1 MRLVDIGN
9 ADCKK
14 ALALLDAYLSNELTT
29 ESAAQMNTHLER
41 CARCWEEFHVREQ
54 IKRRLQIAVSRSPL
68 PTGLEKK
75 VSRSMRRSRG
85 FGFSRLFE

>member
-1 MRLVDIGN
+1 MRSVHIGN

-41 CARCWEEFHVREQ
+41 CAGCWEEFHLREH
-54 IKRRLQIAVSRSPL
+54 IKRCLQIAVLRSPL
-68 PTGLEKK
+68 PTGLQRKI
-75 VSRSMRRSRG
+75 SRTVRRSRG
-85 FGFSRLFE
+85 FGFSGPF

>member
-14 ALALLDAYLSNELTT
+14 ALALLDAYLSNELIT

-41 CARCWEEFHVREQ
+41 CARCRAEFHVREQ
-54 IKRRLQIAVSRSPL
+54 IKWRLQIAVSRSPL
-68 PTGLEKK
+68 PTGLPRKI
-75 VSRSMRRSRG
+75 SRRVRRSHG
-85 FGFSRLFE
+85 FGISRLFE